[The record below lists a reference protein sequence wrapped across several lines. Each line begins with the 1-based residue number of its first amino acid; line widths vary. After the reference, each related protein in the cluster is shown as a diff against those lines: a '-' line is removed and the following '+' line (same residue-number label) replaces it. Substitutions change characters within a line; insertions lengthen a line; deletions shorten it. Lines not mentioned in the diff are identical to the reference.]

1 MSPKP
6 YVPKRMM
13 SSLFALAQFSIQVYF
28 GFSTLMFLFYLREEQ
43 EFLLGQRPQ
52 PMGESLLEKGDVTI
66 GKAIYMWSSPCAPAS
81 TWPDSITCVIYAFCS
96 DCDIQRFVSLLLD
109 ADGAGLGSP
118 DCGSPAG
125 GFLKGYHSSSS
136 TNCI

>member
-1 MSPKP
+1 
-6 YVPKRMM
+6 M

-66 GKAIYMWSSPCAPAS
+66 GKDTYIYVELSMCYSTS

-109 ADGAGLGSP
+109 ADGAVLGPP

-136 TNCI
+136 TIGI